1 MPCCDD
7 GRKKHQTIVDELIV
21 AESSLPDLAVALQH
35 PNEEFL
41 AVAKFSLPELIFPE
55 TAKTFCDHATSQ
67 IHVYTDGS
75 CKHQPH
81 ITSRFATYCVVIG
94 WCQSDA
100 ERLQDVKKFWSQGKC
115 PLPYN

>member
-1 MPCCDD
+1 MD
-7 GRKKHQTIVDELIV
+7 KLIV
-21 AESSLPDLAVALQH
+21 ESSLPDLPVALQH

-41 AVAKFSLPELIFPE
+41 AVAKFSLLELIFPGMVE
-55 TAKTFCDHATSQ
+55 TYCDHATSQ

-75 CKHQPH
+75 CKHQSD

-100 ERLQDVKKFWSQGKC
+100 ERIQEAEKFFGHRENALYLTSCGFCKM
-115 PLPYN
+115 